1 MTNAFCDL
9 VGTTLPLQMAAMT
22 RVATPGLVAAV
33 ANTGALGMMA
43 VGRSSI
49 ADANRQIDEIEAMT
63 TGVFGGGFIV
73 PYLSM
78 ETLDVISQRL
88 NIIEYF
94 YGWPDPDLVL
104 PGKIVGWQ
112 VGTAEE
118 ARAAVDAGCS
128 YVIAQGHE
136 AGGHVRGTVPLADLL
151 PAVRAAV
158 DVPVLAS
165 GGIGSAEQVRAAM
178 LRGADAVRIGT
189 RFLAATEADTHPIYL
204 DLLLA
209 ATENDTE
216 YCGLFDV
223 GWPDAPVRV
232 LASAAAAARLPGPDP
247 VGELAGR
254 PLPRRGTTPPSRST
268 TGQIEAMALY
278 AGTSVGGVTRTQ
290 SAADIIHDLL
300 GA

>member
-1 MTNAFCDL
+1 MSNAFCDL

-33 ANTGALGMMA
+33 ADTGALGMMA

-63 TGVFGGGFIV
+63 AGVFGGGFIV

-78 ETLDVISQRL
+78 ETLQAISQRL

-94 YGWPDPDLVL
+94 YGWPDPELVL

-112 VGTAEE
+112 VGTADE
-118 ARAAVDAGCS
+118 ARAAADAGCS

-136 AGGHVRGTVPLADLL
+136 AGGHVRGTVPLSELV
-151 PAVRAAV
+151 PAVRSVV
-158 DVPVLAS
+158 DVPVVAS
-165 GGIGSAEQVRAAM
+165 GGIGSAAQVRAA
-178 LRGADAVRIGT
+178 LSLGADAVRIGT
-189 RFLAATEADTHPIYL
+189 RFLAAHEADTHPIYL
-204 DLLLA
+204 NLLLA

-247 VGELAGR
+247 VGEMAGR
-254 PLPRRGTTPPSRST
+254 SLPRRGTTPPSRST

-278 AGTSVGGVTRTQ
+278 AGTSVGGVIKPQ
-290 SAADIIHDLL
+290 SAADIIHELL

>member
-1 MTNAFCDL
+1 MNAFCSL

-22 RVATPGLVAAV
+22 RVATPSLVAAV
-33 ANTGALGMMA
+33 ADTGALGMMA

-49 ADANRQIDEIEAMT
+49 ADANNQIDNIEAMT
-63 TGVFGGGFIV
+63 SGVFGGGFIV

-78 ETLDVISQRL
+78 ETLDAISQRL

-112 VGTAEE
+112 VGTVDE
-118 ARAAVDAGCS
+118 ARAAVDAGCA

-136 AGGHVRGTVPLADLL
+136 AGGHVRGTMVLADLL
-151 PAVRAAV
+151 TAVRAVV

-165 GGIGSAEQVRAAM
+165 GGIGSAEQVKAAM
-178 LRGADAVRIGT
+178 SRGADAVRIGT

-204 DLLLA
+204 DLLLK

-278 AGTSVGGVTRTQ
+278 AGTSVGGITKTQ
-290 SAADIIHDLL
+290 SAADIIHELL